1 MNGEVIKEYLIALG
15 FQVDQ
20 ASLAEFSAGVQR
32 VTLTLAGIGAAAV
45 GAAGMITS
53 FVTSVAQRFDDLGDL
68 GEMVNATPEE
78 IMRLGYAAEL
88 TGSNAEALNT
98 SLAQLNR
105 AAGDA
110 AIGLGRSAEIF
121 QQLGIS
127 VSDSNGALKT
137 SAQLLGEIGAAIR
150 DMDRP
155 QQVALLQRLGI
166 DPSLIGLLT
175 SDISEL
181 TSEFDQ
187 LYASLGVDAN
197 EAAAKS
203 GDLMDSLFKLGFAF
217 TTLKDAVAISFMGQI
232 KDAID
237 STRKFIIETAPRIF
251 NAVRPIIDIILRVAE
266 ATILT
271 ASRIGQ
277 AVGKIIDWFM
287 KINEATHGV
296 AAYVLAAVAAWR
308 LLNLSFLAT
317 PLGMV
322 LSLAAAIALLVDD
335 FLTWREHGVS
345 LIDWSKWE
353 PPITAA
359 IDIVGMLGDAVVN
372 AFGTIYD
379 ILLFLSKLITGDF
392 KGAWDALGAV
402 GESIVKQYEIVFDIF
417 KRVGDIVKWLADLLS
432 INLSAAWDSVVS
444 ATEKAKGAI
453 TSAFDSVKNFGG
465 KAWDFIG
472 GAAVQRTLN
481 LEALVAPKAA
491 PVQTVSQNTEIIVQ
505 GSSDPQATARAVAG
519 QQNRVN
525 ADMARNLAGAV
536 R

>member
-45 GAAGMITS
+45 GAAGMITK
-53 FVTSVAQRFDDLGDL
+53 FVSSVAERFDAVGKL
-68 GEMVNATPEE
+68 GERVGATAEE
-78 IMRLGYAAEL
+78 IMRLGYAASL
-88 TGSNAEALNT
+88 TGANLDEVT
-98 SLAQLNR
+98 QSLTQLNR
-105 AAGDA
+105 IAGEA
-110 AIGLGRSAEIF
+110 SFGEGEGVEVF
-121 QQLGIS
+121 QRLGIS
-127 VSDSNGALKT
+127 LKNANGAMKT
-137 SAQLLGEIGAAIR
+137 SVQLLGEIGAAIR
-150 DMDRP
+150 DLDRP
-155 QQVALLQRLGI
+155 QQAAILDQLGI
-166 DPSLIGLLT
+166 EPTLLGLVT
-175 SDISEL
+175 SDMAAL
-181 TSEFDQ
+181 TEEFDR
-187 LYASLGVDAN
+187 LYDSLGVDAN

-203 GDLMDSLFKLGFAF
+203 GDLMESLTKLGFAF

-392 KGAWDALGAV
+392 KGAWDALGDA